1 MASALESRVLK
12 VPKHPKME
20 NIQRKLFEINIK
32 LLGFFVLKKQNKLLE
47 LLCIYNYYF
56 SEVKS
61 LIEFIYL

>member
-32 LLGFFVLKKQNKLLE
+32 LLGFFVLKKQNNLLE
-47 LLCIYNYYF
+47 LTCILQLQF
-56 SEVKS
+56 QWCKKS
-61 LIEFIYL
+61 D